1 MVFCKRIIEV
11 KNELLFLKTLF
22 EVFGFKP
29 KFIFFLV
36 FRLFFTVFIKL
47 SSFFDNLFFS
57 SYKKTKINKPVFI
70 LGHPR
75 SGTSFLHRFIVEKFT
90 ETKGLKLNELII
102 PSIFASNILQ
112 PIFNRLKNRE
122 ENGLYDPKIHKTGLF
137 MEETDDAAVFFRYF
151 DGLFYW
157 LFVNAWK
164 HFKSEDELIEDLKK
178 TVSKPK
184 YLKFRKEL
192 FKKKFY
198 NSNLRM
204 VNKSFSLFLQL
215 KELHSKFPDCKLVVL
230 IRDPME
236 VIPSSFSLEE
246 HIQKKLTGFDSL
258 PEEKKMHY
266 FKNLY
271 TASKFFY
278 KELDRQ
284 MELVPKENIFL
295 ITHNDLIENFE
306 TSIIRLAE
314 FCEFKI
320 TEELRN
326 EFKILA
332 YKQSGHKS
340 EHKYSL
346 EKYGLNKEQITND
359 FRFVYEKY
367 FKV

>member
-1 MVFCKRIIEV
+1 MVFCKRITKV
-11 KNELLFLKTLF
+11 KNELFFLKTLF
-22 EVFGFKP
+22 KVFGFKP
-29 KFIFFLV
+29 KFLFFLV
-36 FRLFFTVFIKL
+36 FRLFFTFFIKI
-47 SSFFDNLFFS
+47 SSFLDNLFFS
-57 SYKKTKINKPVFI
+57 SYKKTKIIKPVFL

-164 HFKSEDELIEDLKK
+164 NFKSEEELIEDLRK

-184 YLKFRKEL
+184 FLKFREIL
-192 FKKKFY
+192 FKKKFH
-198 NSNLRM
+198 NSNLRI
-204 VNKSFSLFLQL
+204 VDKSFSLFLQME
-215 KELHSKFPDCKLVVL
+215 ELYEKFPDCKLVVL
-230 IRDPME
+230 IRDPLE

-246 HIQKKLTGFDSL
+246 HVQNKLTGFESL
-258 PEEKKMHY
+258 PEDKKIQY

-271 TASKFFY
+271 LASKFFY
-278 KELDRQ
+278 RELDRQ
-284 MELVPKENIFL
+284 IELVPKKNIFI
-295 ITHNDLIENFE
+295 ITHNDLINKFE
-306 TSIIRLAE
+306 KSITDLAA
-314 FCEFKI
+314 FCDFKI
-320 TEELRN
+320 TNHLLD
-326 EFKILA
+326 EFKSMA
-332 YKQSGHKS
+332 SKQSNHKS

-346 EKYGLNKEQITND
+346 EKYGLSKEQILND
-359 FRFVYEKY
+359 FHFVYKKY
-367 FKV
+367 FKA